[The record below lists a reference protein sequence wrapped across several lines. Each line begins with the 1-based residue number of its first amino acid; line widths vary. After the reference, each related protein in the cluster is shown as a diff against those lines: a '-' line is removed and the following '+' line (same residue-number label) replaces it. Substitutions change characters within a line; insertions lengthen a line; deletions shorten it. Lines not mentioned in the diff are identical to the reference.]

1 MKLNS
6 LQILRAF
13 AALSVLV
20 THVFQKTNYKPFG
33 DYFLSGQY
41 GVDVFFILSGFLIY
55 LTVKENTTV
64 IDYAKKRIFRIYPLY
79 IFALLLYV
87 VTGTGKYQMGEGI
100 ITYIQNITMMPWS
113 KPIGYNSLVVGVA
126 WSTVFEVFFYFIF
139 FVIISTRLSKRWI
152 LVIIP
157 VIFVVSK
164 AIQLSHIIP
173 ENTIFLSFLLSLGG
187 SLHLSMFFMGCLISE
202 IFSTDKIPVI
212 NKKRYCVLLL
222 VGVVSMFIMMLLRYN
237 FIISF
242 FICSFLFLM
251 LSQFERY
258 YPLNLKNTFVKT
270 FIHWGDISYSI
281 YIFHIMIIKILIG
294 YLNVESTIVLLLFT
308 SVTTIMLSSL
318 TYMWIEKP
326 FIDLSKKKELS
337 LSLKNLIFKQ

>member
-13 AALSVLV
+13 AALSVLI
-20 THVFQKTNYKPFG
+20 THVFQRTNYKPFG

-41 GVDVFFILSGFLIY
+41 GVDIFFVLSGFLIY
-55 LTVKENTTV
+55 LTVNRHTNALE
-64 IDYAKKRIFRIYPLY
+64 YLKKRILRIYPLY
-79 IFALLLYV
+79 IFAFILYV
-87 VTGTGKYQMGEGI
+87 ITGTGKYQLDDNI
-100 ITYIQNITMMPWS
+100 ITYIQNILMLPWD

-126 WSTVFEVFFYFIF
+126 WSTVFEVFFYFLF
-139 FVIISTRLSKRWI
+139 FIVILIKLSKRWMLI
-152 LVIIP
+152 FLP
-157 VIFVVSK
+157 LIFVSAQALIRSNV
-164 AIQLSHIIP
+164 IP
-173 ENTIFLSFLLSLGG
+173 ENTPFLSFLLSLGG
-187 SLHLSMFFMGCLISE
+187 SVHLLMFVVGCFISE
-202 IFSTDKIPVI
+202 IFSSNQIPHI
-212 NKKRYCVLLL
+212 NKKLYAILLFLSLACTVLML
-222 VGVVSMFIMMLLRYN
+222 VVRYN
-237 FIISF
+237 FVLSFCIS
-242 FICSFLFLM
+242 SFLFLT

-258 YPLNLKNTFVKT
+258 FSLNLRNWFVKT

-337 LSLKNLIFKQ
+337 MSLKNLIFKQ